1 MQTTRSVC
9 KIVLF
14 IGATALYSLSAS
26 LPSSPIGFAAQS
38 GGTTGGKGGSTH
50 TVSTGNALQELLSR
64 DASGKIIY
72 VNGTITVANSPEE
85 KKINVKEVS
94 NISIIGSGAN
104 GVFNG
109 VGIKIVKSNN
119 IIIQNLIIHNVNVG
133 DKDCISIEGPVDHVW
148 VDHCELYNDL
158 DHDKD
163 YYDGLLDAKAESEYI
178 TVSRCYLHH
187 SFKTS
192 LVGSSSGDTYDR
204 KMTYCYNY
212 FLDCH
217 SRTPS
222 YRGGVGHLFN
232 NLFISTGDGISATGI
247 NSRVGAKL
255 RIEGNY
261 FQRIGNGEMDD
272 DQGFEQGPIGAYY
285 CDEPGCWDVKDNIFV
300 DCKGSQPTTST
311 CGFNPPYSYTA
322 VSADELK
329 NNVFN
334 DVGAQGT
341 KIQTVGVVGGDV
353 SVTEAKMSTG
363 GIFFSLDRGRLRIV
377 SDRMGDASIRLLSID
392 GRSIASLSTGVNQ
405 GTNSISV
412 EVSERKSL
420 NNGIYLVKYSINGKY
435 GTQLLAVNR

>member
-26 LPSSPIGFAAQS
+26 LPSSPIGFASQS

-119 IIIQNLIIHNVNVG
+119 IIIQNLIIHHVNVG

-163 YYDGLLDAKAESEYI
+163 YYDGLLDAKA
-178 TVSRCYLHH
+178 
-187 SFKTS
+187 
-192 LVGSSSGDTYDR
+192 
-204 KMTYCYNY
+204 
-212 FLDCH
+212 
-217 SRTPS
+217 
-222 YRGGVGHLFN
+222 
-232 NLFISTGDGISATGI
+232 
-247 NSRVGAKL
+247 
-255 RIEGNY
+255 
-261 FQRIGNGEMDD
+261 
-272 DQGFEQGPIGAYY
+272 
-285 CDEPGCWDVKDNIFV
+285 
-300 DCKGSQPTTST
+300 
-311 CGFNPPYSYTA
+311 
-322 VSADELK
+322 
-329 NNVFN
+329 
-334 DVGAQGT
+334 
-341 KIQTVGVVGGDV
+341 
-353 SVTEAKMSTG
+353 
-363 GIFFSLDRGRLRIV
+363 
-377 SDRMGDASIRLLSID
+377 
-392 GRSIASLSTGVNQ
+392 
-405 GTNSISV
+405 
-412 EVSERKSL
+412 
-420 NNGIYLVKYSINGKY
+420 
-435 GTQLLAVNR
+435 